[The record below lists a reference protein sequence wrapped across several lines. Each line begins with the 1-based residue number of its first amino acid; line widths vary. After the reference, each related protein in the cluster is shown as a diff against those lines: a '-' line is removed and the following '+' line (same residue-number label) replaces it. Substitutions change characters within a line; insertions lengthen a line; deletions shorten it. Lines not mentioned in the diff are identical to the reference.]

1 MGKFLPIVRLT
12 LILTFSGILG
22 AYLADQYGAVRDMV
36 RFICINCL
44 GLGD

>member
-1 MGKFLPIVRLT
+1 MAKLLAILRLT
-12 LILTFSGILG
+12 LLIVFAGILG
-22 AYLADQYGAVRDMV
+22 AYTAEQYPAVRNMV